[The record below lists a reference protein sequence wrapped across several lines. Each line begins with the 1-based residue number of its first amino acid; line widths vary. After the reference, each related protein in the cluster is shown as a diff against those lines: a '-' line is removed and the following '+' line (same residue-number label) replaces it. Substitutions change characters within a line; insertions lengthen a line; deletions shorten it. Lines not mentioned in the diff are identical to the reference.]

1 MSFMLI
7 LKSLITKGKILLV
20 LITICTFFAF
30 SFNLDNF
37 EYHREELDNLTENV
51 NNMYL
56 TNTFYTDSMAGY
68 PTDVVEEK
76 IKVLNDNGFAVSG
89 VYERVEAEDANV
101 FIVDVSF
108 KAIFEK
114 YGLINIKN
122 KDGNYIQSRK
132 KAQISSLTTSMYTD
146 QKALPIGKCSKNFK
160 IASYQEFDCNKDMI
174 LFLNSKEMIEIK
186 GSTISNDIEMLSG
199 YIISPLDEANN
210 LAKLQS
216 YFKGTKIEFK
226 QLEEGISAQSLS
238 SLNEFISFSKSK
250 IITGVLILLLA
261 ITLGSTILIIINK
274 KTITVL
280 KLVGK
285 TDLKVKLALITI
297 SIMIGF
303 VAILFISTPLITRLI
318 YFMIYIL
325 LVFLS
330 IPIVYKFF
338 ISKTKRN
345 GRTLI
350 RREMKMIFL
359 FIFSMN
365 FLIVSY
371 VLIAAEEDVFNLKQT
386 SFMHD
391 NYVGAVFVGEGY
403 KSLPDI
409 IDSFESSRTNFTAY
423 TLPIDGEIFIYST
436 NYKGP
441 LDITFKDGLLSEE
454 VILNGYNY
462 KNFNMENNYEQVF
475 FETDV
480 SVSEATDLLMKC
492 KVGIVGGGEKSSP
505 IQGLLTIG
513 GLAITCNI
521 IFMLIVISLLKRDIF
536 VLSLLGKKTITVTNY
551 IYGKILTLLLVS
563 TIPIVILKTT
573 TILEIY
579 QFHSYMETSVLDLIT
594 LIVATIFT
602 LLVCLYIISYF
613 ILSYKQ
619 LIKLKE

>member
-1 MSFMLI
+1 M

-56 TNTFYTDSMAGY
+56 TNTFYTDSIAGY
-68 PTDVVEEK
+68 PTDVVEDK
-76 IKVLNDNGFAVSG
+76 IKMLNDNGFALSNIYG
-89 VYERVEAEDANV
+89 ATGAEGASV
-101 FIVDVSF
+101 FIIDESF
-108 KAIFEK
+108 KGIFEK
-114 YGLINIKN
+114 YGLINVKN
-122 KDGNYIQSRK
+122 KNGNYVQNRK
-132 KAQISSLTTSMYTD
+132 KTKIDNITVAAYTD
-146 QKALPIGKCSKNFK
+146 QKPLPIGKCNKDFK
-160 IASYQEFDCNKDMI
+160 IESYREFDCNKDMI
-174 LFLNSKEMIEIK
+174 LFLKSEAMIEIK

-199 YIISPLDEANN
+199 YIISSLDEANN
-210 LAKLQS
+210 LSKLQS

-274 KTITVL
+274 KTISVL

-318 YFMIYIL
+318 YFIIYIL

-371 VLIAAEEDVFNLKQT
+371 VLIGAEEDIFNLKQT

-391 NYVGAVFVGEGY
+391 NYVGAVFVGGDS
-403 KSLPDI
+403 KRLPDI
-409 IDSFESSRTNFTAY
+409 IDFFESSRTNFTAY

-454 VILNGYNY
+454 VILNGYSY

-492 KVGIVGGGEKSSP
+492 KVGIVSGGKNASP

-579 QFHSYMETSVLDLIT
+579 QFHSYMETSFLDLIT
-594 LIVATIFT
+594 LIFAIIFT